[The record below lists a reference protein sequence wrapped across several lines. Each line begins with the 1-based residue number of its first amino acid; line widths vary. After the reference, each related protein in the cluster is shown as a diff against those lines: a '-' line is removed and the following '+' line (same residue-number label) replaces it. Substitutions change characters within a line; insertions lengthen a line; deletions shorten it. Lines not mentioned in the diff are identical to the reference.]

1 MILPNGNQLQSNKL
15 SVNNERIVIL
25 QKDKLLI
32 EINIVYKL
40 SSKALLKLVLM
51 PLLKPFYADVK
62 LIVLQLLNKHLK
74 RHTLIDVK

>member
-1 MILPNGNQLQSNKL
+1 MILPNGNQLQSNNL

-62 LIVLQLLNKHLK
+62 LIVFQLLNKHLK